1 MLCTGMTL
9 TGVAFCP
16 VGHTL
21 YLGDDTMD
29 ATSAQIVDDQTLISG
44 LARTSR
50 AHLYV
55 TTGIESGQV
64 SLRLCGHDTRPAP
77 RTTDVDW
84 KWEDVGELSLLNP
97 SSALSVCY
105 FTGVDDDSSPPCHS
119 VRLPP
124 SGDAMYRVRVHA
136 RGRDLFFGRH
146 AEDPVES
153 YLIDVW
159 PEPWSEPM
167 MILRTSNY
175 RFFGRAEGIPWNEG
189 GK

>member
-1 MLCTGMTL
+1 MPSTGTTL

-21 YLGDDTMD
+21 YLGDDTTG
-29 ATSAQIVDDQTLISG
+29 AISAPPPDDRSLISG
-44 LARTSR
+44 LAMS
-50 AHLYV
+50 AYDHLYV

-64 SLRLCGHDTRPAP
+64 SLRLCGHNARPAQL
-77 RTTDVDW
+77 TADVDS

-105 FTGVDDDSSPPCHS
+105 FTGVDDDSASACHS

-124 SGDAMYRVRVHA
+124 CPDATYRVRVHA

-175 RFFGRAEGIPWNEG
+175 RFFGRAEGIPWKEG